1 MLNDVECLFV
11 SLLFATA
18 KVEYE
23 HLPNQIF
30 RVQTFPQGGGN
41 SLIINTMKNQIL
53 PIFQLAD
60 NQQVTKPISEQFRNT
75 LNS

>member
-1 MLNDVECLFV
+1 MLNDFECLFV

-23 HLPNQIF
+23 DLQNQIF

-41 SLIINTMKNQIL
+41 SLIINTMKN
-53 PIFQLAD
+53 
-60 NQQVTKPISEQFRNT
+60 
-75 LNS
+75 